1 MEDEVLAEQGD
12 ESSLL
17 SGCRNLLRAV
27 TKVNHSFKWGWGK
40 TIVREDISNL
50 KQLWIETSWDHTI
63 LAGYLYF
70 TICDSLIFWSKSNVI
85 CQNQSNFSISSW
97 LYLSLCSDNQIPII
111 VLSPQLSLLLF
122 WILSWFP
129 PALQSQYHQWSYQD
143 IRLATQRVV
152 QNFTT
157 WPCLPNLWR

>member
-1 MEDEVLAEQGD
+1 MQEPAQSCHQG
-12 ESSLL
+12 
-17 SGCRNLLRAV
+17 
-27 TKVNHSFKWGWGK
+27 KSFFQMGL
-40 TIVREDISNL
+40 REDDYSRGYFEL
-50 KQLWIETSWDHTI
+50 KQLWVETSWDDTI

-70 TICDSLIFWSKSNVI
+70 TICVSLILWSKSNVI

-129 PALQSQYHQWSYQD
+129 PALQSQYHHINDLTRISDKHSASSSKFRHLALLALLVALVSYSSKFLHLWS
-143 IRLATQRVV
+143 
-152 QNFTT
+152 
-157 WPCLPNLWR
+157 